1 MITVINA
8 TNRRDNKTQII
19 SRYYVN
25 QLESKG
31 IETKYFSLELIPA
44 SIIDDHYGNTP
55 KELIRL
61 IEEFIE
67 PADKFVIV
75 SPEYNGSFPG
85 VLKLFLDSV
94 HPDFFKYK
102 KAALVGVASG
112 RAGNL
117 RGLDHLTSILNH
129 LQVEVMAQ
137 KSYVSSLLKLIN
149 EDNVTDEETK
159 QIIKKQIDRF
169 INY

>member
-8 TNRRDNKTQII
+8 TNRKDNKTQII
-19 SRYYVN
+19 SRYYTN
-25 QLESKG
+25 KLEEKG
-31 IETKYFSLELIPA
+31 EEVKYFSLELLPS
-44 SIIDDHYGNTP
+44 SIIDDHYGNNP
-55 KELIRL
+55 LELKRL

-67 PADKFVIV
+67 PAKKFVII

-85 VLKLFLDSV
+85 VLKLLIDTV
-94 HPDFFKYK
+94 HPDYFKYK

-129 LQVEVMAQ
+129 LQVDVMAQ
-137 KSYVSSLLKLIN
+137 KSYVSSLMKVIN
-149 EDNVTDEETK
+149 ENEVTDEDTK
-159 QIIKKQIDRF
+159 KVIERQIDRF
-169 INY
+169 LSF

>member
-8 TNRRDNKTQII
+8 TNRKDNKTQVI
-19 SRYYVN
+19 SRYYVS
-25 QLESKG
+25 QLEQRG
-31 IETKYFSLELIPA
+31 IEVKYFTLELLPS
-44 SIIDDHYGNTP
+44 SILDDHYGNKP
-55 KELIRL
+55 LELKRL

-67 PADKFVIV
+67 PSKKFVII

-85 VLKLFLDSV
+85 ILKLLIDSV
-94 HPDFFKYK
+94 HPDYFKFK

-137 KSYVSSLLKLIN
+137 KSYVSSLMKLIN
-149 EDNVTDEETK
+149 EGEVTDEETK
-159 QIIKKQIDRF
+159 QTIEKQIDRF
-169 INY
+169 IKY